1 MKPARSIAPRHTGS
15 RHATALETV
24 SLTVEEKYAPL
35 FEQALL
41 TACETVGIFEEDD
54 EQVFWRLEGVKER
67 GKNDAE
73 LDTALELARVLTGAE
88 AVLTRCETEAEG
100 WLARTQEAF
109 PPQEIG
115 RSFCIRGTHLHDEP
129 SQGRLTITLDAGIA
143 FGSGEHGSTRG
154 CLRALEKIAYRK
166 PRKILDMGCG
176 SGILAMAAA
185 KLLKRPVLAVDIE
198 PWSVRVAA
206 SNAKLNHIGPLLD
219 CRFGNGWHTEAVRQK
234 APYDLVFAN
243 ILARP
248 LCRMARS
255 LALAVA
261 PGGTVILA
269 GLLQSQARMV
279 CQAHQRQGLVL
290 EEILTEGPWATLII
304 RKPYRLRA
312 SSPGMTL

>member
-1 MKPARSIAPRHTGS
+1 MAPRHIGA

-24 SLTVEEKYAPL
+24 SVTVKEEFAPL

-41 TACETVGIFEEDD
+41 TVCNTVGIFEEDD
-54 EQVFWRLEGVKER
+54 EQIFWRLEGVKER
-67 GKNDAE
+67 GHKDEE
-73 LDTALELARVLTGAE
+73 LEAALDLARALSGTE
-88 AVLTRCETEAEG
+88 AILTRCETEAEG

-115 RSFCIRGTHLHDEP
+115 RSFCIRGTHLHDEV
-129 SQGRLTITLDAGIA
+129 SRNRLTITLDAGIA

-154 CLRALEKIAYRK
+154 CLRALEKIAYRN

-206 SNAKLNHIGPLLD
+206 SNARLNHIGPLLD
-219 CRFGNGWHTEAVRQK
+219 CRFGNGWHTEAVRKK

-255 LALAVA
+255 LALSVS

-269 GLLQSQARMV
+269 GLLQTQANMV
-279 CQAHQRQGLVL
+279 IQAHRRQGLVL

-304 RKPYRLRA
+304 RKPHNL
-312 SSPGMTL
+312 